1 MSEVVPKYFVQK
13 KYESFTRQLNGWG
26 FKRLHQA
33 GNDFNAYY
41 HECFLRGLPQ
51 LIVKIKRAVPN
62 QGRLL
67 PHVEGEPNFYE
78 IDKHLKLPP
87 SGMHHCQSHYPPQI
101 AGAGEGNGFP
111 PDQRSSSNEFS
122 FYPPESYQLG
132 THPPPHPPQPPFYG
146 HPSYPHAMA
155 AYPSNPGYSLYP
167 PYYHMPYGS
176 SATEQYPHYFHPLGP
191 RYGAQS
197 HYDDVRPNSAGHA
210 KTEHAPIA
218 PVPPNYHIPY
228 APPPPEIYPHYS
240 HPLGP
245 QYSAQSQYD
254 YVPPPSS
261 VDPVESEGV
270 SSLSPQDI
278 VAVQRTFQEDDQTK
292 EDL

>member
-41 HECFLRGLPQ
+41 HDCFLRGLPQ
-51 LIVKIKRAVPN
+51 LIVMMKRALPN

-87 SGMHHCQSHYPPQI
+87 SGMHHCQSQYPPQI

-167 PYYHMPYGS
+167 PYYHMPNGPP
-176 SATEQYPHYFHPLGP
+176 ATKQ
-191 RYGAQS
+191 
-197 HYDDVRPNSAGHA
+197 
-210 KTEHAPIA
+210 
-218 PVPPNYHIPY
+218 
-228 APPPPEIYPHYS
+228 YPHYS

-245 QYSAQSQYD
+245 RYGIQSPYDDVPLNSAGHAKTEDPPLAPVLPYYDMPFAPPPPELYTHESYTLGPQKSAQSQYD
-254 YVPPPSS
+254 NVPPPSS
-261 VDPVESEGV
+261 ADPVESEEV
-270 SSLSPQDI
+270 PTLTSQYI
-278 VAVQRTFQEDDQTK
+278 VVVQRKFHDDDQPD
-292 EDL
+292 EDF

>member
-1 MSEVVPKYFVQK
+1 LLSEVVPKYFAQK

-26 FKRLHQA
+26 FKLLHQA

-51 LIVKIKRAVPN
+51 LIVMMKRAAPN

-78 IDKHLKLPP
+78 IDKHFKLPP
-87 SGMHHCQSHYPPQI
+87 SGTHHCQSQYPPQI
-101 AGAGEGNGFP
+101 AAGAGNGFP
-111 PDQRSSSNEFS
+111 PDQRSDSNEFF
-122 FYPPESYQLG
+122 FYPPGSYQPG
-132 THPPPHPPQPPFYG
+132 THPPPPPPPPPFYG

-155 AYPSNPGYSLYP
+155 AYPSNMGYSPYP
-167 PYYHMPYGS
+167 PYYHMPYGPPP
-176 SATEQYPHYFHPLGP
+176 AEQYPHYSHPLGP

-197 HYDDVRPNSAGHA
+197 NYDDVPPNSASHA
-210 KTEHAPIA
+210 KTEYAPLA
-218 PVPPNYHIPY
+218 PVPPYYHMPY
-228 APPPPEIYPHYS
+228 APSPPEQYPHDL

-254 YVPPPSS
+254 NVPPPSS
-261 VDPVESEGV
+261 VYPMESEEDP
-270 SSLSPQDI
+270 SLSHQEI
-278 VAVQRTFQEDDQTK
+278 AAVQRTFQEDDQPK
-292 EDL
+292 EEF